1 MSPILNPAHGRSRPI
16 RRAALVTL
24 AFAAAL
30 AVWGSLAAEG
40 GRSTSKRATFVTPTI
55 GSVIVNGAVAK
66 PMTLSL
72 ANLEAL
78 PQRTMPV
85 TFLSGTNPVANTET
99 GPLLAD
105 VLALAQ
111 PKFHK
116 TCPNDRLRFYVVV
129 TASDGYASIL
139 SWGEIDPGLGNR
151 QPIVSLVENG
161 VVQTGGPRVLQTGDV
176 RGGRAVSGTVALTV
190 VRAPTQVPLA
200 GC

>member
-1 MSPILNPAHGRSRPI
+1 M
-16 RRAALVTL
+16 RRVALLAL
-24 AFAAAL
+24 AFAAL
-30 AVWGSLAAEG
+30 VVWGAFAAEA
-40 GRSTSKRATFVTPTI
+40 GRTTAKRATFVTPTI

-66 PMTLSL
+66 PMMLSL
-72 ANLEAL
+72 ASLQAL

-85 TFLSGTNPVANTET
+85 TFLSGSNPVANTET

-111 PKFHK
+111 PKFRK
-116 TCPNDRLRFYVVV
+116 SCPDDKLRFYVVI

-139 SWGEIDPGLGNR
+139 SWGEIDPAYGNR

-161 VVQTGGPRVLQTGDV
+161 VTQTSGPRVLQAGDV
-176 RGGRAVSGTVALTV
+176 RGGRAVAGTVALTV
-190 VRAPTQVPLA
+190 VRAPTQVSVA

>member
-1 MSPILNPAHGRSRPI
+1 MSPILNPAHGRSRLI

-40 GRSTSKRATFVTPTI
+40 GRSTSKRAAFVTPTI

-72 ANLEAL
+72 SSLEAL

-139 SWGEIDPGLGNR
+139 SWGEIDPGSATGSRSSRSSRTASCRQGVREYCRPATLGAAA
-151 QPIVSLVENG
+151 PSA
-161 VVQTGGPRVLQTGDV
+161 GPWR
-176 RGGRAVSGTVALTV
+176 
-190 VRAPTQVPLA
+190 
-200 GC
+200 